1 MYFLEPDSGIV
12 VFLFYIFFFV
22 GKVILRS
29 EIGQGNSDVLV

>member
-12 VFLFYIFFFV
+12 FFFFFV

>member
-12 VFLFYIFFFV
+12 VVFLKFFFV
-22 GKVILRS
+22 GEVILRS